1 MLNVGVLQRLPSG
14 CNSSELFPGLFEAGS
29 NDCAPDM
36 TPCPFSHCHW
46 LSRELFLMAA
56 QVTPIIFVVVIFNT
70 QENRHAGLKDF
81 HKARQ

>member
-1 MLNVGVLQRLPSG
+1 
-14 CNSSELFPGLFEAGS
+14 
-29 NDCAPDM
+29 
-36 TPCPFSHCHW
+36 
-46 LSRELFLMAA
+46 MAA